1 MADFKKDDKRIF
13 ERFNVQ
19 LPAGLERN
27 PKDRCN
33 VVINNISASGLR
45 ITAAEGLEPF
55 EDLSLTIPLSHSTI
69 PVRLNGSVRWTSQEE
84 VGLWN
89 TGIELD
95 KVDLLHIG
103 RLLEMTQTL

>member
-1 MADFKKDDKRIF
+1 MEDFVRNDKRIF

-19 LPAGLERN
+19 LPAGLEKQ

-33 VVINNISASGLR
+33 VVINNISASGVR
-45 ITAAEGLEPF
+45 IIAGEGLEPF
-55 EDLSLTIPLSHSTI
+55 EKLSLTIPLSHSTI

-103 RLLEMTQTL
+103 RLLELTQTI